1 MANQNKNGDLT
12 DLTGKSSLENLNFS
26 VKNIVKMKGVPES
39 GLFDLNVNK
48 GFTDLP
54 VVAGVVV
61 EELAD
66 E

>member
-1 MANQNKNGDLT
+1 M
-12 DLTGKSSLENLNFS
+12 
-26 VKNIVKMKGVPES
+26 KNIVKMEGVPES
-39 GLFDLNVNK
+39 RLFDLNVNK
-48 GFTDLP
+48 GFTALP